1 MEDTNADNQD
11 VTWTLVQRVK
21 EGDREAFMTLT
32 RMHQKKV
39 FILTYSFFRNK
50 EDALDLVQE
59 TFMKL
64 YLKIG
69 TFRRGH
75 NFEAWLLQIA
85 KNLCI
90 DFYRKN
96 YNKRRELESLKTIE
110 ELNVPDA
117 GSQGAER
124 ASDFKNIL
132 SRCVNRLAERQ
143 RAVFIMRHFNQL
155 HNDEIAE
162 ALGISLGTV
171 KSLHFKAVRNLS
183 ALMSPYMGWET

>member
-1 MEDTNADNQD
+1 
-11 VTWTLVQRVK
+11 
-21 EGDREAFMTLT
+21 
-32 RMHQKKV
+32 MHQKKV

-171 KSLHFKAVRNLS
+171 KSLHFKAVRNLR